1 MANKMS
7 KQYKSNHLSLS
18 KVIRLVNFINIHYK
32 KNYLIGNTLFSWGL
46 ASKFTIFW
54 ALSLFDWP
62 ITKKVPEEVFTENIE
77 KCKLLPPVALFQAFF
92 VSHTA
97 SHLLVSRLAQPVSLV
112 VQPRIHSEEQLRNVN
127 QW

>member
-62 ITKKVPEEVFTENIE
+62 ITKKVPKEVFTLNIE
-77 KCKLLPPVALFQAFF
+77 KCKSLCLPTYIGSKRMMTLRKATGQSEVLFGTCWWGNILGNMLKTQ
-92 VSHTA
+92 
-97 SHLLVSRLAQPVSLV
+97 
-112 VQPRIHSEEQLRNVN
+112 
-127 QW
+127 